1 MSAAAMLPAMK
12 SVNSPME
19 HFLPVPFIG
28 FYPVATGFK
37 DVR

>member
-1 MSAAAMLPAMK
+1 MK

-19 HFLPVPFIG
+19 HFSEAPFIR